1 MKNFGRYLV
10 VLLVLVLTNNVEA
23 QDEAIMDSLSLNK
36 QFDYVFTKS
45 NTFEQFK
52 VVRMRHLNRLKRNS
66 MDSVKSLQSVIDIN
80 VSDIN
85 QLKGAQKSLNSQ
97 ISELELQLQKVTQ
110 SKNSMSFLGQEI
122 SKSIYNTILWGL
134 VIGLAALAGIAMT
147 LFKRSNSITKETK
160 ERLTEVE
167 EDFEKH
173 RKTALKREQKLAREL
188 MDVKM
193 KNKL

>member
-122 SKSIYNTILWGL
+122 SKSIYNTVLWGL